1 MQKGKTMFDKIKA
14 LMDMKG
20 KMHEIKRELE
30 NTLFDIESPDGVVK
44 ITMNGS
50 QDIKEINIQGD
61 HKSIEKNVLEKS
73 FKDAYNRAIKRSH
86 EMAAEKMKDATGFN
100 VSGLL

>member
-1 MQKGKTMFDKIKA
+1 MLDKIKA
-14 LMDMKG
+14 LMDMKS

-30 NTLFDIESPDGVVK
+30 NTFFDIESPDGLVK
-44 ITMNGS
+44 ITMSGS
-50 QDIKEINIQGD
+50 QEIKEINIQGD
-61 HKSIEKNVLEKS
+61 HKELEKNVLEKS

-86 EMAAEKMKDATGFN
+86 ELAAEKMKDATGFN

>member
-1 MQKGKTMFDKIKA
+1 MLDKIKA

-30 NTLFDIESPDGVVK
+30 NTFFDIESPDGVVK
-44 ITMNGS
+44 LTMNGS
-50 QDIKEINIQGD
+50 QEIKEISIQGD
-61 HKSIEKNVLEKS
+61 HKGIEKNLLEKS

-86 EMAAEKMKDATGFN
+86 EMAAEKMKESTGFN